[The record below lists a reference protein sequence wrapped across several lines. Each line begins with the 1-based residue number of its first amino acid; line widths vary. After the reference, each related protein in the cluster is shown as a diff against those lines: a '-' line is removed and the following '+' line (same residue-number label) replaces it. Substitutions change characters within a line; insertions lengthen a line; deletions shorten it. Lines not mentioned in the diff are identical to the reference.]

1 MNCSNEERFENV
13 CRIFSETCT
22 FLLGPSS
29 AFLLGRSIASK
40 AGSAMMR
47 VPRGML
53 AVANVPRPFAG
64 ESLISMRCR
73 ESNYCSIDEL
83 EELWGYS
90 FTIPCAMMYL

>member
-1 MNCSNEERFENV
+1 
-13 CRIFSETCT
+13 
-22 FLLGPSS
+22 
-29 AFLLGRSIASK
+29 
-40 AGSAMMR
+40 
-47 VPRGML
+47 ML